1 MGIKTYNP
9 YTPSRRHMT
18 GSDFSEITCSTPEK
32 SLLVSLNKNA
42 GRNGQG
48 KITVRH
54 QGGGSRKK
62 YRIVDFKRRKDGIP
76 ATVKTIEYD
85 PNRTANIALIVYAAS
100 IILWQT
106 RASALR

>member
-48 KITVRH
+48 KITLREEKMVFR
-54 QGGGSRKK
+54 QRLRPSN
-62 YRIVDFKRRKDGIP
+62 
-76 ATVKTIEYD
+76 TI
-85 PNRTANIALIVYAAS
+85 RTEQ
-100 IILWQT
+100 QT
-106 RASALR
+106 SH